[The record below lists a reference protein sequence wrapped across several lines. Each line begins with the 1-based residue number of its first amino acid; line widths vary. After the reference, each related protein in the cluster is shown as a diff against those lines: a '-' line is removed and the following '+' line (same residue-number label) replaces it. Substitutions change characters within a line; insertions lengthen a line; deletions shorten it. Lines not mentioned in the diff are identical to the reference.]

1 MIQNCKRVDMFFD
14 TENNYW
20 VREFETTWKIGSESL
35 WKRLRPVNYD
45 SLDPSD
51 QDDED
56 SFYDLMKKIFK
67 INPQERIS
75 IEDAMKHKW
84 IVSIIRNLKQ
94 I

>member
-1 MIQNCKRVDMFFD
+1 MEMFFD
-14 TENNYW
+14 VENNYRVW
-20 VREFETTWKIGSESL
+20 ASDNSRVIGSKSLRKTLRPENYESL
-35 WKRLRPVNYD
+35 E
-45 SLDPSD
+45 PSE
-51 QDDED
+51 QEDED

-75 IEDAMKHKW
+75 IEDAMKHPW